1 MPCGL
6 SLCFCCFSYP
16 ETTFSFRVVISMIK
30 NVLKLR
36 FHLSLFSGHLHP
48 KSGGCATL
56 EPQNGRGGCR
66 KGQQMPLSCRCCA
79 GQVWPGWEQVRGF
92 FLQGYPAAVLEVPNQ
107 VTQSGF
113 GFVLTSFCCSLKVK
127 HCKPDRAVWLQAGC
141 GLPAGSFVT
150 MSLHAPDAR
159 S

>member
-1 MPCGL
+1 MGEVGAEKASKCPCPAGA
-6 SLCFCCFSYP
+6 
-16 ETTFSFRVVISMIK
+16 
-30 NVLKLR
+30 VLGR
-36 FHLSLFSGHLHP
+36 SG
-48 KSGGCATL
+48 
-56 EPQNGRGGCR
+56 Q
-66 KGQQMPLSCRCCA
+66 A
-79 GQVWPGWEQVRGF
+79 GSKVRGF